1 MIPEKVVVLL
11 VAALANAAWAEA
23 DIVEVQN
30 RGPVD
35 LAPFTC
41 TDITRSTMI
50 DRVCYDA
57 SRQYAVI
64 EVQSTYREF
73 CGLPQAKLDA
83 LLNAPSMGQFYNKR
97 IGHGDPHDAYPC
109 AAGAAQRARSHPR
122 SVPAVQAND

>member
-1 MIPEKVVVLL
+1 MIPEKVVALL
-11 VAALANAAWAEA
+11 VAALANATWVEA
-23 DIVEVQN
+23 DIVDVRH

-41 TDITRSTMI
+41 TDITRSTVI

-97 IGHGDPHDAYPC
+97 IGHTDPHDVYAC
-109 AAGAAQRARSHPR
+109 ADRETLRAR
-122 SVPAVQAND
+122 D